1 MNGGSKDGSNLGA
14 MVAASAML
22 LLGFIVGILS
32 TSSHAAPDASGPV
45 HGSPGGSVSERSH
58 ALRLEWQAPPECPG
72 VNHVQEAFDRYVGE
86 DTAAPLHGRA
96 QIVEESGEF
105 RLELQ
110 AADDHRTL
118 VAKTCEELADA
129 AAVILSIAATSPE
142 AVAAAPPGQARAGAE
157 PDDGVDT
164 DRTSVPS
171 AQARPPSS
179 PPASPRP
186 APAPEP
192 PARAPVDDRGG
203 SGLQGVVRLDAGFR
217 YGIMPSYG
225 GDGSLAVGLSWHEL
239 RVEVRGNFW
248 TPIETTLDA
257 ASATRVWTTLGA
269 VAARGCWIP
278 RARRLEIPLCGGLEL
293 GALRV
298 DARGSGFAAFSGHR
312 LWAGVAAGP
321 AITWVF
327 HPRLALWVG
336 AEAVIT
342 LRRPVVEV
350 GPTSLRSGWAA
361 VRGFVGLE
369 ARFPPTRRKP
379 GRPGNR
385 GR

>member
-1 MNGGSKDGSNLGA
+1 MWLS
-14 MVAASAML
+14 V
-22 LLGFIVGILS
+22 FIVGMLS
-32 TSSHAAPDASGPV
+32 ASSYVAPDTPEPRDGSG
-45 HGSPGGSVSERSH
+45 HGSGHRAGHRAGDGPASERSH
-58 ALRLEWQAPPECPG
+58 ALQLEWRAPPECPG
-72 VNHVQEAFDRYVGE
+72 VAYVQQAFERYVGE
-86 DTAAPLHGRA
+86 DTAAPLRGQA
-96 QIVEESGEF
+96 QIVEEQGEY

-110 AADDHRTL
+110 AASDHRTL
-118 VAKTCEELADA
+118 RAKTCEELADA
-129 AAVILSIAATSPE
+129 VAVILSIAATGPEAAAASPE
-142 AVAAAPPGQARAGAE
+142 QAPAELEPNDGDETERASVASAE
-157 PDDGVDT
+157 S
-164 DRTSVPS
+164 R
-171 AQARPPSS
+171 PSS
-179 PPASPRP
+179 SSSAPSRP
-186 APAPEP
+186 VPAPES

-203 SGLQGVVRLDAGFR
+203 SGILGAVRLDGGFR

-225 GDGSLAVGLSWHEL
+225 GDGSLALGLSWHAL

-257 ASATRVWTTLGA
+257 ASDTRVWTTLGA

-321 AITWVF
+321 AIAWVF

-369 ARFPPTRRKP
+369 ARFPPTRRKS
-379 GRPGNR
+379 GRPGNK